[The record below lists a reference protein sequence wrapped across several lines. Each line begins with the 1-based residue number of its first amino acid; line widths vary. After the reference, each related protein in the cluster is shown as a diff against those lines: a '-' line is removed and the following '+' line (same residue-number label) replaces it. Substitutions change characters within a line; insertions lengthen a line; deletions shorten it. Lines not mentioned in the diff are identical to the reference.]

1 MLVTCQMRVG
11 QKEACSPL
19 LLQKVMGLR
28 HALGVKCARF
38 GVELLAAPRALFA
51 SQSEC
56 RRLKGPCPLYLQ
68 SRGPL
73 PATEAVAPTSKEQQH
88 RRLAKLPLTSAPVA
102 VLPNTFEGRSAGHCR
117 HHLARKLGWD
127 VS

>member
-88 RRLAKLPLTSAPVA
+88 RRLLSCHSLLLLWLCFLTLLKVEVQGTVGTTLQGSWV
-102 VLPNTFEGRSAGHCR
+102 GM
-117 HHLARKLGWD
+117 
-127 VS
+127 